1 MDLPR
6 PIRNL
11 VTHTRQFG
19 PAATFHELQ
28 SRALNTVFD
37 FKILRGMT
45 AVIDDVPPEM
55 LHAPGYQAR
64 FADRDELL
72 TATEDPDVLC
82 EMSPD
87 FVERAL
93 AKGDEC
99 FGLFDGE
106 RLASFGWYSTQPT
119 RIGDDLTLHFDPNW
133 VYMYKGYTLPDYR
146 GQRLHGIGMSL
157 ALKACTE
164 RGKLGLISYVRS
176 TNVRSLRSIE
186 RMGYRIFGD
195 VYIVRSG
202 DRTWSWASPGCRPY
216 DFQVATRSAIAA

>member
-1 MDLPR
+1 M
-6 PIRNL
+6 
-11 VTHTRQFG
+11 
-19 PAATFHELQ
+19 LQ
-28 SRALNTVFD
+28 SRALNAVVD

-45 AVIDDVPPEM
+45 AVIDDVPAEM
-55 LHAPGYQAR
+55 LSAPGYQAR

-72 TATEDPDVLC
+72 AATEDPDVVC
-82 EMSPD
+82 EMTPE

-119 RIGDDLTLHFDPNW
+119 RIGNGLTLNFDSSW
-133 VYMYKGYTLPDYR
+133 VYMYKGFTLPDYR

-164 RGKLGLISYVRS
+164 RGKHGLISYVRS
-176 TNVRSLRSIE
+176 TNFRSLRSIE

-195 VYIVRSG
+195 VYVIRHQ
-202 DRTWSWASPGCRPY
+202 DRTWTWASPGCHPY
-216 DFQVATRSAIAA
+216 DFHVQSRSPTAV